1 MTFGYITIFIFS
13 IHSFTPVPFFPALFV
28 LPLFLFSSAP
38 SCHKFRHTGR
48 LKDLAQVLSAFQILF
63 ASSVHPSQS
72 LAIIEVKENYT
83 QKEHIIKMH
92 G

>member
-1 MTFGYITIFIFS
+1 MQ
-13 IHSFTPVPFFPALFV
+13 FTPVPFFPGLFV

-48 LKDLAQVLSAFQILF
+48 LMDLAQVLSAFRILF
-63 ASSVHPSQS
+63 ASSVHFSQT
-72 LAIIEVKENYT
+72 LAVIEVKEIYT
-83 QKEHIIKMH
+83 QKEHIIKTH